1 MAFLQQNLKAH
12 SLLHAL
18 TLLAF
23 YQLSRWLYRSMVV
36 CPPFIGIPG
45 PKPASWFS
53 GNLGQLFN
61 AKGLPFHQ
69 HLSDFYGGMVKVYGF
84 FGDEQLYISDPLAI
98 QAILGKEQECFDETA
113 VFLEANKIIFGSG
126 LVSTTGELHKRQR
139 KLAAPMFSTAQ
150 LAKIAPT
157 FYDIAEKLVD
167 VLQREVNEQLSLTSS
182 ANAEEKNDGKGGER
196 AVLDMSEWSCRV
208 SLEAAGRAIL
218 GYSFDPLDSPVSN
231 PYTTAIKELIPT
243 LFSLALVRQFAPFF
257 SKLGPAWF
265 RRKLVEWTPNRKV
278 QKVKATSDLMHES
291 AKAILEER
299 RAQLLDEADL
309 GSEDGGRA
317 KDLISMLCEYKR
329 MRGAA
334 PEERMDDDELTGQMT
349 VLIFGAQDTTSSVMS
364 RVFSLLA
371 THPDVQ
377 LNVLEEIR
385 NAYALMRQ
393 HDADGTDCAGG
404 RERLDQETLMGLP
417 WLDAVMKETLRLY
430 PPVPFVRRTC
440 TKEASIPYT
449 RTIPDNSNTPFT
461 SLASVRIPKGTT
473 LFLSIAGCN
482 RIRSLWGDDA
492 GEWKPERWLE
502 STQPYSKDVKIPGA
516 HSGML
521 SFLGGG
527 RSCIGYRFAMLEMKI
542 ILATVLSSLVFSP
555 TEDRIVWNLA
565 QITSPSVCRAVERE
579 GRVLVEETKALP
591 LFAAFDDALG

>member
-1 MAFLQQNLKAH
+1 MAFLQQNFETL
-12 SLLHAL
+12 SLHHAL

-23 YQLSRWLYRSMVV
+23 YQLSRWLYRSMVFS
-36 CPPFIGIPG
+36 PPFISIPG

-98 QAILGKEQECFDETA
+98 QAILGTEQECFDETA
-113 VFLEANKIIFGSG
+113 VFLEANKIIFGPG
-126 LVSTTGELHKRQR
+126 LVSTTGELQKRQR

-157 FYDIAEKLVD
+157 FYEIAEKLVD
-167 VLQREVNEQLSLTSS
+167 VLQREINEQLSPTYSG
-182 ANAEEKNDGKGGER
+182 NAEEKNDEKRVGR

-243 LFSLALVRQFAPFF
+243 LFSLALVRQFAPFL

-265 RRKLVEWTPNRKV
+265 RRKLVEWTPNKKV

-309 GSEDGGRA
+309 GSQDGGRA
-317 KDLISMLCEYKR
+317 KDLISMLLQANAR
-329 MRGAA
+329 AA
-334 PEERMDDDELTGQMT
+334 PEERMGDDELTGQMT

-377 LNVLEEIR
+377 LNVREEIR
-385 NAYALMRQ
+385 NAYALMRE
-393 HDADGTDCAGG
+393 HDRDGTDYVDGKA
-404 RERLDQETLMGLP
+404 RLSQETVMGLP
-417 WLDAVMKETLRLY
+417 WLDAVVKETLRLY

-440 TKEASIPYT
+440 TKETSIPYT
-449 RTIPDNSNTPFT
+449 RTIPDSSNTPVT
-461 SLASVRIPKGTT
+461 SLASVSIPKGTT

-482 RIRSLWGDDA
+482 RMRSVWGDDA

-516 HSGML
+516 FSGML

-527 RSCIGYRFAMLEMKI
+527 RSCIGYRFALLEMKI
-542 ILATVLSSLVFSP
+542 VLATVLSRLVFSP
-555 TEDRIVWNLA
+555 TEERIVWNLA
-565 QITSPSVCRAVERE
+565 QIISPSVCRAVQRD

-591 LFAAFDDALG
+591 LFAASDDMRG